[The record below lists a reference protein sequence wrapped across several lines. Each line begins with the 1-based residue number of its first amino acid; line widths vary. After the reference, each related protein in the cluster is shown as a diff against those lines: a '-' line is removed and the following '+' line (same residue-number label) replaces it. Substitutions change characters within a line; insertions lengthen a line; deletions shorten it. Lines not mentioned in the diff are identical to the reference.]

1 MFNKMKLR
9 PRMYLQF
16 SLAVLPLVLI
26 LLFQGLSVSDL
37 PARVSRVL
45 DNYHTGLQ
53 ASASYKNFL
62 NGVADAVDTGKFSD
76 KTLKA
81 LDDTRLKA
89 EALLKTSPTPVIK
102 EALNT
107 LEKIQSAIAEKKSIE
122 ALVPLRAAVNG
133 VDGALTAAADD
144 IEKQLSKMIEEDD
157 KMALR
162 KGRIVTAISLL
173 TFLLLGFIIRQMV
186 NGITKPIAI
195 AVQSAQRVASGD
207 LSSVIKVGRRLDEM
221 AELQRSLSDMNA
233 SLVKVVGQ
241 VRSGTDT
248 IATASGQIAAGN
260 ADLSSRTEQQAASL
274 EETVSSMEELTST
287 VKQNTDNARQA
298 KLLALSASDVAAKGG
313 AVMLQMVGTMGSIN
327 SSSKKIVDIIGVI
340 DGIAFQTNILAL
352 NAAVEA
358 ARAGEQGRGFAVV
371 ATEVRSLAQRSA
383 AAAREI
389 KVLIGESVEK
399 VEAGSRLVARAGATM
414 DEVVASVK
422 RVTDIMSEIAAASQ
436 DQCAGIEQVN
446 RAIAQ
451 MDQVTQQNAALVEQ
465 AATAAASLQD
475 QAGELA
481 AVVSIFRLG
490 ANEPQSAPRPLVQLA
505 TVQMRSN
512 KPLLQKTSPL
522 RDTPA
527 GSGKSSEVAASWAL
541 QE

>member
-399 VEAGSRLVARAGATM
+399 VEAGSRLVAHAGATM

-512 KPLLQKTSPL
+512 KPLLQKTLPL